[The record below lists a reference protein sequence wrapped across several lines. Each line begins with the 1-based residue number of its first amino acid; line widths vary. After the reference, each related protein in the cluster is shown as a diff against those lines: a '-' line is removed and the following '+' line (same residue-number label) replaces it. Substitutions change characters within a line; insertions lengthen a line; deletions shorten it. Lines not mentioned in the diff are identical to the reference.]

1 MYNDPGFGTVLMLC
15 LGTCNLLNDISQ
27 SISIL
32 KDLCDCFCQLHFE
45 TVCKSMM
52 SVYFI
57 GSFQKTSIPPP
68 RRKLEVN
75 PPTPFGCSN
84 TFTIMRNNFVSP
96 SPSGQQKFPPWGEC
110 GSFLER
116 PIGKCAA
123 ITQLS
128 LGDLLNFVL
137 ASV

>member
-1 MYNDPGFGTVLMLC
+1 MLC

-27 SISIL
+27 SISML

-57 GSFQKTSIPPP
+57 G
-68 RRKLEVN
+68 
-75 PPTPFGCSN
+75 
-84 TFTIMRNNFVSP
+84 
-96 SPSGQQKFPPWGEC
+96 
-110 GSFLER
+110 
-116 PIGKCAA
+116 KCAA

-128 LGDLLNFVL
+128 LGDLFW
-137 ASV
+137 